1 MSIKPK
7 YSIYIVSHN
16 YGHYVE
22 KAIESVFEQ
31 TETNWEL
38 LLIDDGSTDNT
49 SEIFKKYENDTKIRT
64 FNTNGIGL
72 NAVCNFALNKVFGEF
87 IIRLD
92 GDDYFDE
99 NILLVLGNYI
109 SKDPSLGIV
118 YSDHFLV
125 DKDGKKFS
133 YEFTQ
138 KLNKNEDSI
147 EPPNGA
153 CCLIDVAK
161 LKKIGGYNTKLNA
174 QDGLDLWL
182 KMKDH
187 HNTKNINL
195 PLYYYRR
202 HGNNLT
208 ETPYKIINAR
218 REIKQKKA
226 SNLINNV
233 KPIIAIIPCR
243 KNHDF
248 TNSLW
253 SKEINGISLLERDI
267 NICIKSNYFD
277 KIIITCDENIK
288 QTHPHIF
295 KKDNRLKFVLRD
307 ESLTS
312 KSVKI
317 EETLNLIASVFDAEF
332 AGIMLMRY
340 IQTPFITHETLEEAI
355 NSLLI
360 TNNDSVIAVEKI
372 RHEIFE
378 NKNEDLI
385 QLSYSL
391 SEDINT
397 SNFYRDSSTCSVFKT
412 SNLKK
417 GYYRGNKILG
427 MPVSAAESFFIN
439 SFRDLEIA
447 ISSASLNQ

>member
-1 MSIKPK
+1 MPIKPK
-7 YSIYIVSHN
+7 YSVYIVSHN

-22 KAIESVFEQ
+22 QAIQSVFEQ
-31 TETNWEL
+31 TESNWEL
-38 LLIDDGSTDNT
+38 LLIDDGSTDST
-49 SEIFKKYENDTKIRT
+49 SEIFKKYEKDSRIRT

-72 NAVCNFALNKVFGEF
+72 NAVCNFALNEALGDF

-99 NILLVLGNYI
+99 NILLVLGNHMI
-109 SKDPSLGIV
+109 QDPSLGIV

-133 YEFTQ
+133 YEFT
-138 KLNKNEDSI
+138 KKINKNEDSI

-153 CCLIDVAK
+153 CCLIDAAK
-161 LKKIGGYNTKLNA
+161 LKKIGGYNINLNA

-187 HNTKNINL
+187 YKTKNINL

-226 SNLINNV
+226 SKIIELSR
-233 KPIIAIIPCR
+233 PIIAIIPCR
-243 KNHDF
+243 QNHDF
-248 TNSLW
+248 TGSLW
-253 SKEINGISLLERDI
+253 SKEINGISLLERDV
-267 NICIKSNYFD
+267 NICTKSEYFD
-277 KIIITCDENIK
+277 KIIITCDENIE
-288 QTHPHIF
+288 QTHPQIF
-295 KKDNRLKFVLRD
+295 QKDNRIKFFLRD

-317 EETLNLIASVFDAEF
+317 EETLNLIAKNFDAEHK
-332 AGIMLMRY
+332 GIMLMRY
-340 IQTPFITHETLEEAI
+340 IQTPFITHKTLEEAI

-360 TNNDSVIAVEKI
+360 TNNDSLIAVEKI

-385 QLSYSL
+385 QLNYSL
-391 SEDINT
+391 SENINT

-412 SNLKK
+412 RNLKN
-417 GYYRGNKILG
+417 GQYRGNKILG

-447 ISSASLNQ
+447 SSSASLNY